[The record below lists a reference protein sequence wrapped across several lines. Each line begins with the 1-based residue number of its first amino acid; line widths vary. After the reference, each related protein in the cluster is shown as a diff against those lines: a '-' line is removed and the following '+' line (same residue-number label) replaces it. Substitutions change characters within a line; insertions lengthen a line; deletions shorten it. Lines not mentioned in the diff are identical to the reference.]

1 MKNDTEQQT
10 AMHKIF
16 LNIPMSSA
24 SNARPG
30 HSNPGLPCE
39 ARPSWSTK
47 VHLLHSEYD
56 NVFATTGFGRSSLP
70 WGPKIPSMSSAST
83 THSPI
88 IEERPSWS
96 TVEEH
101 EKYPSTLTS
110 LITPLHSLNS
120 LHTDESNACPVQ
132 PLYFRSFRP
141 PWCTK
146 SESYHTK
153 DNSWDNRKSIGFDR
167 FAREGAENRKE
178 TKPIDV
184 VSESKGT
191 ERKISTHIPLQ
202 KERSGNLPTDI
213 GVLRNMQGRSEAGG
227 YGAKDPSSY
236 SEADRRNMEDIPHH
250 YKSEGRTRNK
260 YYDVCNNCGKQGHT
274 FKQCKNPIT
283 SFGVIIF
290 RIHQNQRQ
298 YLMIRRKDTLG
309 YIDFM
314 RGKYS
319 VSNQNYILNMLK
331 QMTVQEK
338 HKLMTYTFDEL
349 WKDLWDG
356 DDLQI
361 DATSNVASISSNGCG
376 IHAYS
381 EGLTTFHRGSRSP
394 EENDT
399 SVSDKIDKTV
409 SEPSSSLNYRQE
421 ESNSREKFNY
431 LSSKIMG
438 GNAPNPHHMYILPSG
453 QTILQY
459 LLMVSN
465 IPDIWKCEA
474 DPIPHQG
481 GGWSEPEWGFPKGR
495 RNFQEKDYECAL
507 REMTEETGYPAHLV
521 QNIKNILPFDEIFM
535 GSNYKS
541 YKHRYYLMYM
551 NYEDSLMMDNFEKSE
566 VSRMEWKSYEECMEI
581 IRPYNLEKK
590 RLITQIE
597 HTLLRYRLFL

>member
-1 MKNDTEQQT
+1 MKDETEAT
-10 AMHKIF
+10 PEYTPDFVSRCH
-16 LNIPMSSA
+16 IPMFPYDSLQSGCFA
-24 SNARPG
+24 YEGP
-30 HSNPGLPCE
+30 NPGQKTTE
-39 ARPSWSTK
+39 RSPS
-47 VHLLHSEYD
+47 V
-56 NVFATTGFGRSSLP
+56 
-70 WGPKIPSMSSAST
+70 
-83 THSPI
+83 
-88 IEERPSWS
+88 
-96 TVEEH
+96 
-101 EKYPSTLTS
+101 
-110 LITPLHSLNS
+110 
-120 LHTDESNACPVQ
+120 
-132 PLYFRSFRP
+132 
-141 PWCTK
+141 
-146 SESYHTK
+146 
-153 DNSWDNRKSIGFDR
+153 FDR
-167 FAREGAENRKE
+167 FIRAGTKGEENRRE
-178 TKPIDV
+178 TTVLRTSVRSFHSDPIDSGFTTENTIDV
-184 VSESKGT
+184 HSSLGRRAPLRDRNGGFESL
-191 ERKISTHIPLQ
+191 STYNKP
-202 KERSGNLPTDI
+202 D
-213 GVLRNMQGRSEAGG
+213 V
-227 YGAKDPSSY
+227 
-236 SEADRRNMEDIPHH
+236 
-250 YKSEGRTRNK
+250 RTRNK

-331 QMTVQEK
+331 QMTIQEK
-338 HKLMTYTFDEL
+338 HKLMTYSFDEL

-356 DDLQI
+356 DELPVDDLRP
-361 DATSNVASISSNGCG
+361 SVLASSSSSSSSSNT
-376 IHAYS
+376 S
-381 EGLTTFHRGSRSP
+381 
-394 EENDT
+394 NDT
-399 SVSDKIDKTV
+399 SVPDKIEKII

-507 REMTEETGYPAHLV
+507 REMTEETGYPSHLV
-521 QNIKNILPFDEIFM
+521 KNIKNISPFDEIFM

-551 NYEDSLMMDNFEKSE
+551 NDEDSLIMDNFEKSE